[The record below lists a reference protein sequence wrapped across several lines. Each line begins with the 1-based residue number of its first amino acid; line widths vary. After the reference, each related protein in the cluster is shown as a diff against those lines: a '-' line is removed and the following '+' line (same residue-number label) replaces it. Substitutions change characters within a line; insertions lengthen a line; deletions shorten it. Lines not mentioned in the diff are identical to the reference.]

1 MIKILLTEKESFKMK
16 NLYVQYAVMFMKEKL
31 LQQNVHSAM

>member
-1 MIKILLTEKESFKMK
+1 MK

-31 LQQNVHSAM
+31 LQQNVHSAMSELISLKK